1 MNTILNLKY
10 RLKEEKN
17 YMIKIKNSIFTITF
31 IIILCSS
38 VVVNAE
44 IQIED
49 QKIAEELINKYNF
62 TEEDL
67 KILTDNGCSLNILL
81 ETEHRGENLSKLP
94 KNIKDAPYS
103 AMISADKQE
112 QRAYINHIDNFSI
125 SEEDK
130 KYLKEGLTTIWSKN
144 YSEISRSD
152 YPILQKYGDLL
163 EEMIG
168 IKRLEYEK
176 SQKET
181 TNNTITPKWEDKVIR
196 NVQGTSAGYNLY
208 KVSVAIIETFMTWF
222 WKIPTIQIF

>member
-1 MNTILNLKY
+1 
-10 RLKEEKN
+10 
-17 YMIKIKNSIFTITF
+17 MIKIKNNIFTITF
-31 IIILCSS
+31 IIIFFSS
-38 VVVNAE
+38 IVANAE
-44 IQIED
+44 IQIKD

-67 KILTDNGCSLNILL
+67 KILIDNGCSLNILL
-81 ETEHRGENLSKLP
+81 ETEQRGENLSKLP
-94 KNIKDAPYS
+94 KNVKDAPYS
-103 AMISADKQE
+103 AIISADKQE

-125 SEEDK
+125 SQEDK

-181 TNNTITPKWEDKVIR
+181 NNNNTITPKWEDKVIR
-196 NVQGTSAGYNLY
+196 NVQGTLAGYNFY

-222 WKIPTIQIF
+222 WKIQTIQIF